1 MSKISK
7 NIKMLDIL
15 SSGKVYSCKKLAE
28 MLEVSPRTIRQYKD
42 DLEKEEIYIE
52 NIMGRNGGYKLYSK
66 VEVPTILFNKNDIDK
81 VNLIINKLSDNDKK
95 ELDNIKEKI
104 STYCKLVSNE
114 YNINDEDKNKIDIIQ
129 EAINNKM
136 KITIEYYSKGVKK
149 VRDILPIQIYVYEN
163 IIMVVV
169 LYSDEPNDIRH
180 LNLKRIENI
189 IM

>member
-95 ELDNIKEKI
+95 ELDNIKEKS

-163 IIMVVV
+163 IIM
-169 LYSDEPNDIRH
+169 
-180 LNLKRIENI
+180 
-189 IM
+189 